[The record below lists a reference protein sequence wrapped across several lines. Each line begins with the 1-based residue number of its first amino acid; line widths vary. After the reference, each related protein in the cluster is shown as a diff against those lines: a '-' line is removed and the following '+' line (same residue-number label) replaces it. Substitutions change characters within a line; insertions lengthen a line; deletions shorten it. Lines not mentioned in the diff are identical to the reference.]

1 MVDNVAQLSEMPHP
15 GDELNTPQNKVTTPP
30 YVSFNTF
37 RNLLDWLSSEGVP
50 LRMDRSFW
58 QSKFSGST
66 GTQLMAAL
74 RFLDLL
80 TGEQPSSDLEG
91 IVHAPADERRV
102 ILRELLKDAYTTV
115 PFDELDRATPAM
127 VRGWFGTYPVDGHTL
142 RKSISFFVNAAREAQ
157 LPMSNAVRKMAK
169 ARAASAT
176 EGPREGGDAR
186 RVAAA
191 GATAGGHT
199 TGPPGRA
206 ASPDS
211 DQALGT
217 GHSTIRL
224 ESGGVVRLHLSVD
237 LFQLSDRDRQ
247 FVLSLVD
254 MARAYEDQA
263 AERREAPPDTPGD
276 SPG

>member
-1 MVDNVAQLSEMPHP
+1 MNTLQNRVA
-15 GDELNTPQNKVTTPP
+15 TPP

-37 RNLLDWLSSEGVP
+37 RTLLDWLRSEGVP

-74 RFLDLL
+74 RFLNLL
-80 TGEQPSSDLEG
+80 TGDQPSPDLEG
-91 IVHAPADERRV
+91 IVHAPPDERRV

-127 VRGWFGTYPVDGHTL
+127 VRRWFGTYPVDGHTL

-169 ARAASAT
+169 ARTASGT
-176 EGPREGGDAR
+176 GSPREGGDAR
-186 RVAAA
+186 RGGTA
-191 GATAGGHT
+191 GAGARGHTAGQ
-199 TGPPGRA
+199 PERA
-206 ASPDS
+206 ASPGS
-211 DQALGT
+211 DQAMGV

-247 FVLSLVD
+247 FVLGLVD
-254 MARAYEDQA
+254 LARNYEEQV
-263 AERREAPPDTPGD
+263 AERREASPGAPGD
-276 SPG
+276 GPG